1 MYHMYVKFLW
11 LWALSCKPL
20 TTVDQ
25 QLNMSSFVSHS
36 NLSNSYLFF
45 LIESMIQTDWLLEL
59 HKYLFHTALLTYH
72 MYLLWVLQVL
82 LRNLLYESGTVALG
96 NSQVSLPHIFLDFSH
111 VSTLSFTIPPYK
123 ITVRFWHYSSRNF
136 AGTSSTHHCWHLTCK
151 NSQFHNS
158 FLESYCMI
166 MTQ

>member
-1 MYHMYVKFLW
+1 MHDLSEFESIGLQHHVKRWFQMMESRHDH
-11 LWALSCKPL
+11 ANMNKGGGL
-20 TTVDQ
+20 TIG
-25 QLNMSSFVSHS
+25 
-36 NLSNSYLFF
+36 YL
-45 LIESMIQTDWLLEL
+45 
-59 HKYLFHTALLTYH
+59 YLFHTALLTYH

-123 ITVRFWHYSSRNF
+123 ITVRFWHYSSWNF